1 MGAIMKKGYQL
12 GLYEKSMPVTLTW
25 CEKLTAAKDAGF
37 DYVEMSIDETDEK
50 LARLGMK
57 AEEMDEIRT
66 AMRRTGVMFGSI
78 CLSGHRKYPL
88 GDPDPVKQTRGME
101 IMENAIDFAVA
112 LGIRTIQLAGYD
124 VYYDEGTEET
134 RAAFVGNLRV
144 AAQMAARGGVQ
155 LGFETMETAFMDTV
169 EKAMYYVDIVR
180 SPYLGVYPDSGNL
193 TNASLIYGKSGL
205 EDMETGRGHIIA
217 LHLKESVPGKYR
229 EIPFGTGHVDFAA
242 VAKKAWALGVRR
254 YVGEFWYTGNA
265 DWKGDLSFANTFLRR
280 ALDAAAEWGRKTIC

>member
-1 MGAIMKKGYQL
+1 MKKGYQL

-50 LARLGMK
+50 LARLEMK
-57 AEEMDEIRT
+57 AEEMDEIRA

-88 GDPDPVKQTRGME
+88 GDPDPVKRTRGME

-134 RAAFVGNLRV
+134 RAAFVGNLRG

-169 EKAMYYVDIVR
+169 EKAMYYVDLVR

-193 TNASLIYGKSGL
+193 TNASLIYGKSVL
-205 EDMETGRGHIIA
+205 DDMETGRGHIIA

>member
-1 MGAIMKKGYQL
+1 
-12 GLYEKSMPVTLTW
+12 
-25 CEKLTAAKDAGF
+25 
-37 DYVEMSIDETDEK
+37 MSIDETDEK
-50 LARLGMK
+50 LARLEMK
-57 AEEMDEIRT
+57 AEEMDEIRA

-88 GDPDPVKQTRGME
+88 GDPDPVKRTRGME

-134 RAAFVGNLRV
+134 RAAFVGNLRG

-169 EKAMYYVDIVR
+169 EKAMYYVDLVR

-193 TNASLIYGKSGL
+193 TNASLIYGKSVL
-205 EDMETGRGHIIA
+205 DDMETGRGHIIA
-217 LHLKESVPGKYR
+217 VHLKESVPGKYR
-229 EIPFGTGHVDFAA
+229 EIPFGMGHVDFAA

-254 YVGEFWYTGNA
+254 YVSEFWYTGNT
-265 DWKGDLSFANTFLRR
+265 DWKSDLSFANMFLRR
-280 ALDAAAEWGRKTIC
+280 ALDAAAE

>member
-1 MGAIMKKGYQL
+1 MKKGYQL

-50 LARLGMK
+50 LARLEMK

-193 TNASLIYGKSGL
+193 TNASLVYGKSVL
-205 EDMETGRGHIIA
+205 DDMETGRGHIIA

>member
-1 MGAIMKKGYQL
+1 MKKGYQL

-50 LARLGMK
+50 LARLEMK

-193 TNASLIYGKSGL
+193 TNASLIYGKSVL
-205 EDMETGRGHIIA
+205 DDMETGRGHIIA

>member
-1 MGAIMKKGYQL
+1 MKKGYQL

-50 LARLGMK
+50 LARLEMK

-88 GDPDPVKQTRGME
+88 GDPDPVKRTRGME

-169 EKAMYYVDIVR
+169 EKAMYYVDLVR

-193 TNASLIYGKSGL
+193 TNASLIYGKSVL
-205 EDMETGRGHIIA
+205 DDMETGRGHIIA

-242 VAKKAWALGVRR
+242 VAKNAWALGVRR

>member
-1 MGAIMKKGYQL
+1 MKKGYQL

-50 LARLGMK
+50 LARLEMK

-88 GDPDPVKQTRGME
+88 GDPDTVKQTRGME

-169 EKAMYYVDIVR
+169 EKAMYYVDLVR

-193 TNASLIYGKSGL
+193 TNASLVYGKSVL
-205 EDMETGRGHIIA
+205 DDMETGRGHIIA

>member
-1 MGAIMKKGYQL
+1 MKKGYQL

-50 LARLGMK
+50 LARLEMK

-88 GDPDPVKQTRGME
+88 GDPDPVKRTRGME

-169 EKAMYYVDIVR
+169 EKAMYYVDLVR

-193 TNASLIYGKSGL
+193 TNASLVYGKSVL
-205 EDMETGRGHIIA
+205 DDMETGRGHIIA

>member
-1 MGAIMKKGYQL
+1 MKKGYQL

-50 LARLGMK
+50 LTRLEMK
-57 AEEMDEIRT
+57 AEEMDEIRA

-169 EKAMYYVDIVR
+169 EKAMYYVDLVR

-193 TNASLIYGKSGL
+193 TNASLVYGKSVL
-205 EDMETGRGHIIA
+205 DDMETGRGHIIA

>member
-1 MGAIMKKGYQL
+1 MKKGYQL

-25 CEKLTAAKDAGF
+25 CEKLTVAKDAGF

-50 LARLGMK
+50 LARLEMK

-88 GDPDPVKQTRGME
+88 GDPDPVKRTRGME

-134 RAAFVGNLRV
+134 RTAFVGNLRV

-155 LGFETMETAFMDTV
+155 LGFETMETAFIPSKKRCTMSTSY
-169 EKAMYYVDIVR
+169 ARPI
-180 SPYLGVYPDSGNL
+180 SVY
-193 TNASLIYGKSGL
+193 TR
-205 EDMETGRGHIIA
+205 T
-217 LHLKESVPGKYR
+217 
-229 EIPFGTGHVDFAA
+229 AA
-242 VAKKAWALGVRR
+242 
-254 YVGEFWYTGNA
+254 
-265 DWKGDLSFANTFLRR
+265 
-280 ALDAAAEWGRKTIC
+280 I

>member
-1 MGAIMKKGYQL
+1 MSIGMGAIMKKGYQL

-50 LARLGMK
+50 LARLEMK
-57 AEEMDEIRT
+57 AEEMDEIRA

-78 CLSGHRKYPL
+78 CLSG
-88 GDPDPVKQTRGME
+88 
-101 IMENAIDFAVA
+101 
-112 LGIRTIQLAGYD
+112 QLAGYD

-169 EKAMYYVDIVR
+169 EKAMYYVDLVR

-193 TNASLIYGKSGL
+193 TNASLIYGKSVL
-205 EDMETGRGHIIA
+205 DDMETGRGHIIA
-217 LHLKESVPGKYR
+217 VHLKESVPGKYR
-229 EIPFGTGHVDFAA
+229 EIPFGMGHVDFAA

-254 YVGEFWYTGNA
+254 YVSEFWYTGKA

-280 ALDAAAEWGRKTIC
+280 ALDAAAE

>member
-1 MGAIMKKGYQL
+1 MKKGYQL

-50 LARLGMK
+50 LARLEMK
-57 AEEMDEIRT
+57 AEEMDEIRA

-169 EKAMYYVDIVR
+169 EKAMYYVDLVR

-193 TNASLIYGKSGL
+193 TNASLIYGKSVL
-205 EDMETGRGHIIA
+205 DDMETGRGHIIA
-217 LHLKESVPGKYR
+217 LKESVPGKYR

-280 ALDAAAEWGRKTIC
+280 ALDAAAE

>member
-1 MGAIMKKGYQL
+1 
-12 GLYEKSMPVTLTW
+12 
-25 CEKLTAAKDAGF
+25 
-37 DYVEMSIDETDEK
+37 
-50 LARLGMK
+50 
-57 AEEMDEIRT
+57 
-66 AMRRTGVMFGSI
+66 MFGSI

-101 IMENAIDFAVA
+101 IMGNAIDFAVA

-134 RAAFVGNLRV
+134 RTAFVGNLRV

-169 EKAMYYVDIVR
+169 EKAMYYVDLVR

-193 TNASLIYGKSGL
+193 TNASLVYGKSVL
-205 EDMETGRGHIIA
+205 DDMETGRGHIIA

-254 YVGEFWYTGNA
+254 YVSEFWYTGNA

-280 ALDAAAEWGRKTIC
+280 ALDAAAE

>member
-1 MGAIMKKGYQL
+1 MKKGYQL

-50 LARLGMK
+50 LARLEMK

-88 GDPDPVKQTRGME
+88 GDPDPVKRTRGME

-124 VYYDEGTEET
+124 VYYDEGTDET
-134 RAAFVGNLRV
+134 RTAFVDNLRV

-169 EKAMYYVDIVR
+169 EKAMYYVDLVR

-193 TNASLIYGKSGL
+193 TNASLIYGKSVL
-205 EDMETGRGHIIA
+205 DDMETGRGHIIA

-280 ALDAAAEWGRKTIC
+280 ALDAAAELGRKTIC

>member
-1 MGAIMKKGYQL
+1 MKKGYQL

-50 LARLGMK
+50 LARLEMK

-88 GDPDPVKQTRGME
+88 GDPDPVKRTRGME

-169 EKAMYYVDIVR
+169 EKAMYYVDLVR

-193 TNASLIYGKSGL
+193 TNASLIYGKSVL
-205 EDMETGRGHIIA
+205 DDMETGRGHIIA

>member
-1 MGAIMKKGYQL
+1 MKKGYQL

-50 LARLGMK
+50 LARLEMK
-57 AEEMDEIRT
+57 AEEMDEIRA

-169 EKAMYYVDIVR
+169 EKAMYYVDLVR

-193 TNASLIYGKSGL
+193 TNASLVYGKSVL
-205 EDMETGRGHIIA
+205 DDMETGRGHIIA

>member
-1 MGAIMKKGYQL
+1 MKKGYQL

-50 LARLGMK
+50 LARLEMK

-88 GDPDPVKQTRGME
+88 GDPDPVKRTRGME

-134 RAAFVGNLRV
+134 RTAFVGNLRV

-169 EKAMYYVDIVR
+169 EKAMYYVDLVR

-193 TNASLIYGKSGL
+193 TNASLIYGKSVL
-205 EDMETGRGHIIA
+205 DDMETGRGHIIA

-242 VAKKAWALGVRR
+242 VAKKAWALGGRR

>member
-1 MGAIMKKGYQL
+1 MKKGYQL

-50 LARLGMK
+50 LARLEMK

-134 RAAFVGNLRV
+134 RAAFVGNLRG

-193 TNASLIYGKSGL
+193 TNASLIYGKSVL
-205 EDMETGRGHIIA
+205 DDMETGRGHIIA

>member
-1 MGAIMKKGYQL
+1 MKKGYQL

-50 LARLGMK
+50 LARLEMK

-88 GDPDPVKQTRGME
+88 GDPDPVKRTRGME

-112 LGIRTIQLAGYD
+112 LGIRTIQLA

-134 RAAFVGNLRV
+134 RTAFVGNLRV

-169 EKAMYYVDIVR
+169 EKAMYYVDLVR

-193 TNASLIYGKSGL
+193 TNASLIYGKSVL
-205 EDMETGRGHIIA
+205 DDMETGRGHIIA

>member
-1 MGAIMKKGYQL
+1 MKKGYQL

-50 LARLGMK
+50 LARLEMK
-57 AEEMDEIRT
+57 AEEMDEIRA

-134 RAAFVGNLRV
+134 RTAFVGNLRV

-169 EKAMYYVDIVR
+169 EKAMYYVDLVR

-193 TNASLIYGKSGL
+193 TNASLVYGKSVL
-205 EDMETGRGHIIA
+205 DDMETGRGHIIA

-265 DWKGDLSFANTFLRR
+265 DWKGDLSFANPFLRR
-280 ALDAAAEWGRKTIC
+280 ALDAAAELGRKTIC

>member
-1 MGAIMKKGYQL
+1 MKKGYQL

-50 LARLGMK
+50 LARLEMK
-57 AEEMDEIRT
+57 AEEMDEIRA

-112 LGIRTIQLAGYD
+112 LGIRTIQLAGDD
-124 VYYDEGTEET
+124 VYYDEGTEEPRT
-134 RAAFVGNLRV
+134 AFVGTLRV

-169 EKAMYYVDIVR
+169 EKAMYYVDLVR

-193 TNASLIYGKSGL
+193 TNASLIYGKSVL
-205 EDMETGRGHIIA
+205 DDMETGRGHIIA

-280 ALDAAAEWGRKTIC
+280 ALDAAAELGRKTIC

>member
-1 MGAIMKKGYQL
+1 MKKGYQL

-50 LARLGMK
+50 LARLEMK

-101 IMENAIDFAVA
+101 IMGNAIDFAVA

-193 TNASLIYGKSGL
+193 TNASLIYGKSVL
-205 EDMETGRGHIIA
+205 DDMETGRGHIIA

>member
-1 MGAIMKKGYQL
+1 MKKGYQL

-50 LARLGMK
+50 LARLEMK

-88 GDPDPVKQTRGME
+88 GDPDPVKRTRGME

-124 VYYDEGTEET
+124 VYYDEGTDET
-134 RAAFVGNLRV
+134 RTAFVGNLRV

-169 EKAMYYVDIVR
+169 EKAMYYVDLVR

-193 TNASLIYGKSGL
+193 TNASLIYGKSVL
-205 EDMETGRGHIIA
+205 DDMETGRGHIIA

-242 VAKKAWALGVRR
+242 VAKNAWALGVRR

>member
-1 MGAIMKKGYQL
+1 MKKGYQL

-50 LARLGMK
+50 LARLEMK
-57 AEEMDEIRT
+57 AEEMDEIRA

-169 EKAMYYVDIVR
+169 EKAMYYVDLVR

-193 TNASLIYGKSGL
+193 TNASLIYGKSVL
-205 EDMETGRGHIIA
+205 DDMETGRGHIIA

>member
-1 MGAIMKKGYQL
+1 MKKGYQL

-50 LARLGMK
+50 LARLEMK
-57 AEEMDEIRT
+57 AEEMDEIRA

-88 GDPDPVKQTRGME
+88 GDPDPVKRTRGME

-124 VYYDEGTEET
+124 VYYDEGTDET
-134 RAAFVGNLRV
+134 RTAFVDNLRV

-169 EKAMYYVDIVR
+169 EKAMYYVDLVR

-193 TNASLIYGKSGL
+193 TNASLIYGKSVL
-205 EDMETGRGHIIA
+205 DDMETGRGHIIA

-280 ALDAAAEWGRKTIC
+280 ALDAAAELGRKTIC

>member
-1 MGAIMKKGYQL
+1 MKKGYQL

-50 LARLGMK
+50 LARLEMK
-57 AEEMDEIRT
+57 AEEMDEIRA

-169 EKAMYYVDIVR
+169 EKAMYYVDLVR

-193 TNASLIYGKSGL
+193 TNASLIYGKSVL
-205 EDMETGRGHIIA
+205 DDMETGRGHIIA

-280 ALDAAAEWGRKTIC
+280 ALDAAAELGRKTIC

>member
-1 MGAIMKKGYQL
+1 MKKGYQL

-50 LARLGMK
+50 LARLEMK
-57 AEEMDEIRT
+57 AEEMDEIRA

-134 RAAFVGNLRV
+134 RTAFVGNLRV

-169 EKAMYYVDIVR
+169 EKAMYYVDLVR

-193 TNASLIYGKSGL
+193 TNASLVCGKSVL
-205 EDMETGRGHIIA
+205 DDMETGRGHIIA

-280 ALDAAAEWGRKTIC
+280 ALDAAAELGRKTIC

>member
-1 MGAIMKKGYQL
+1 MKKGYQL

-50 LARLGMK
+50 LARLEMK

-169 EKAMYYVDIVR
+169 EKAMYYVDLVR

-193 TNASLIYGKSGL
+193 TNASLIYGKSVL
-205 EDMETGRGHIIA
+205 DDMETGRGHIIA

>member
-1 MGAIMKKGYQL
+1 MKKGYQL

-50 LARLGMK
+50 LARLEMK
-57 AEEMDEIRT
+57 AEEMDEIRA

-193 TNASLIYGKSGL
+193 TNASLIYGKSVL
-205 EDMETGRGHIIA
+205 DDMETGRGHIIA